1 MRSQLMNKPRLAVFA
16 TAVSLLAA
24 MLVSVPTA
32 AQAVTNCTYEINSVS
47 GEPYK
52 LCVGKTKDG
61 SNVQLR
67 EPIGYN
73 GTVFVWSH
81 GYRYATNLPPGI
93 EPAGGTTPYIVDM
106 SAEAG
111 PSVAVMDTLVSQG
124 YAVAGS
130 SYPEQGWGT
139 QKAIQANV
147 QLISWV
153 KNTTEE
159 DTKSVIAWGAS
170 YGGFVTQALAEK
182 YPKLIKAAAPVC
194 TAAGRVD
201 ASLTMAQDLLWGLK
215 TFFDPSITVS
225 GYAPGQAGV
234 FQAAINLGKVVAVL
248 ESIAANISQTDNT
261 KTWPATSTVPASL
274 KALPARSAL
283 LLVGLMAGIPTQS
296 QHFDATSFPGSE
308 FTFALAAAPALAVAQ
323 NSGYAAGL
331 GILATHDL
339 EIRSGGTF
347 YDNTKTNYAAR
358 IADER
363 ASYNVALSGNGAI
376 DGMLGFLASPLAPRI
391 TANAASL
398 AKFQADIKHNGLAKV
413 PTITLT
419 GTADMI
425 TPAGN
430 SQWLADRNAKNT
442 KKFLPLWVTTPEK
455 WTKFTAVGLPDR
467 SSTAWPNGT
476 GHCKFTTDQFMLVAN
491 LAIAAAK
498 TGSVPSNA
506 AVTRAVDKVEGVV
519 FDREFSVPLLK
530 YYQK

>member
-1 MRSQLMNKPRLAVFA
+1 MNKSRLAVFA
-16 TAVSLLAA
+16 TAASLLATL
-24 MLVSVPTA
+24 LVSIPTV
-32 AQAVTNCTYEINSVS
+32 AQAVTNCSYQINSVS

-52 LCVGKTKDG
+52 QCTGKTADG
-61 SNVQLR
+61 SNVELR

-73 GTVFVWSH
+73 GTAFVWSH
-81 GYRYATNLPPGI
+81 GYRYNTNLPAGI
-93 EPAGGTTPYIVDM
+93 QPARGTTPYIVDM
-106 SAEAG
+106 TAEAG
-111 PSVAVMDTLVSQG
+111 PSIKVMDELVSRG

-139 QKAIQANV
+139 EKAIQANV

-170 YGGFVTQALAEK
+170 FGGFVTQALAEK

-215 TFFDPSITVS
+215 TFFDPTITVS
-225 GYAPGQAGV
+225 GYAPGAAGV
-234 FQAAINLGKVVAVL
+234 GQAALNLNKVATVL
-248 ESIAANISQTDNT
+248 GHIGATVTETDNA
-261 KTWPATSTVPASL
+261 KTWPATSTMPATV
-274 KALPARSAL
+274 KGVPARSAL
-283 LLVGLMAGIPTQS
+283 VLVGLMAGVPLQS
-296 QHFDATSFPGSE
+296 QNFDAISFPGAE
-308 FTFALAAAPALAVAQ
+308 FAFALALAPALAVAE
-323 NSGYAAGL
+323 NAGYAAGL
-331 GILATHDL
+331 GIFATHDL
-339 EIRSGGTF
+339 ELRAGGTF
-347 YDNTKTNYAAR
+347 YDNTKTDYAAR
-358 IADER
+358 VADDR
-363 ASYNVALSGNGAI
+363 ASYNVALSGNAAI
-376 DGMLGFLASPLAPRI
+376 DAMLGVLSSPLAPRI
-391 TANAASL
+391 TANPASL
-398 AKFQADIKHNGLAKV
+398 AKFQANIKHNGVAKV

-455 WTKFTAVGLPDR
+455 WTKFTALGTPDTTR
-467 SSTAWPNGT
+467 TDWPNGT
-476 GHCKFTTDQFMLVAN
+476 GHCQFTSDQLLLVAE
-491 LAIAAAK
+491 LAIASAK

-506 AVTRAVDKVEGVV
+506 AVSKAVDKVEGVV

>member
-1 MRSQLMNKPRLAVFA
+1 MNKSRLAVFA
-16 TAVSLLAA
+16 TAASLLATL
-24 MLVSVPTA
+24 LVSIPTA
-32 AQAVTNCTYEINSVS
+32 AQATTECNYEVNATS
-47 GEPYK
+47 GDLYNH
-52 LCVGKTKDG
+52 CVGKTADG
-61 SNVQLR
+61 SNVELR
-67 EPIGYN
+67 EPLDYN

-81 GYRYATNLPPGI
+81 GYRYNTNLPAGI
-93 EPAGGTTPYIVDM
+93 QPPGGTTPYIVDM
-106 SAEAG
+106 KAEAG
-111 PSVAVMDTLVSQG
+111 PSVEVMEKLMAMG

-139 QKAIQANV
+139 EKAIKANV

-215 TFFDPSITVS
+215 TFFDPTITVS
-225 GYAPGQAGV
+225 GYAPGALGV
-234 FQAAINLGKVVAVL
+234 GQAALNLGKVAAVL
-248 ESIAANISQTDNT
+248 RHIGGTITQTDNA
-261 KTWPATSTVPASL
+261 KTWPATSTMPATV
-274 KALPARSAL
+274 KGIPARSAL
-283 LLVGLMAGIPTQS
+283 VLVGLMAGVPTQS
-296 QHFDATSFPGSE
+296 QNFDATSFPGAE
-308 FTFALAAAPALAVAQ
+308 FAFALALAPALALAE
-323 NSGYAAGL
+323 NAGYAAGL
-331 GILATHDL
+331 GIFATHDL
-339 EIRSGGTF
+339 ELRAGGTF
-347 YDNTKTNYAAR
+347 YDNTKTDYAAR
-358 IADER
+358 VADER
-363 ASYNVALSGNGAI
+363 ASYNVALSGNTAI
-376 DGMLGFLASPLAPRI
+376 DAMLGVLSSPLAPRV

-398 AKFQADIKHNGLAKV
+398 AKFQANIKHNGVAKV

-455 WTKFTAVGLPDR
+455 WTKFTAVGLPDTTR
-467 SSTAWPNGT
+467 TDFPNGT
-476 GHCKFTTDQFMLVAN
+476 GHCQFTTEQFMLVAN
-491 LAIAAAK
+491 LAIASAK

-506 AVTRAVDKVEGVV
+506 AATKAVDKVEGVV
-519 FDREFSVPLLK
+519 FDREFSAPLLK